1 MQPVSRICKRLCRAE
16 RYSFRPARLCCVLRF
31 RIGCRPRMSAAER
44 CRVPDAIA
52 WYPADGGT
60 GKGSCGCGRLSAES
74 FAAVRPVSG
83 TSEGRSIAVRSHRR
97 RFGTAAVGRRTDF
110 WVGRTRREWAVFS
123 GLAVRVQRLFC
134 INFAEPQQRKYR
146 YGDIACRQLRLV
158 HLQSGAH
165 AP

>member
-1 MQPVSRICKRLCRAE
+1 MQPVSRICNKRLCRAE

-110 WVGRTRREWAVFS
+110 RVGRTRREWAVFS
-123 GLAVRVQRLFC
+123 GLAVRVHVFLYTTVQRNYPIGSVDL
-134 INFAEPQQRKYR
+134 NRNHSS
-146 YGDIACRQLRLV
+146 DVLV
-158 HLQSGAH
+158 
-165 AP
+165 